1 MIVFTVRGRVV
12 HTSRAR
18 TQRAIKRITD
28 RLAALYLGHTVCVH
42 YPDDPDYRW

>member
-1 MIVFTVRGRVV
+1 MIVFTVEGRVV

-18 TQRAIKRITD
+18 TQRAIERILD
-28 RLAALYLGHTVCVH
+28 RLAALYVNHTVRVH